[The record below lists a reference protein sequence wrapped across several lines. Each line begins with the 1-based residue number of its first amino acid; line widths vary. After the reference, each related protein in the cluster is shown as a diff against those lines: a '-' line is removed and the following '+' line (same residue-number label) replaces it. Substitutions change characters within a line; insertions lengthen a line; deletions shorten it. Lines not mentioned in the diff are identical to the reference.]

1 MRRLA
6 QVYGDKVRLIYATAW
21 SYLKAADDWIRRT
34 AQDHLDTYQPR

>member
-6 QVYGDKVRLIYATAW
+6 QVYGDKVRLIYETAW

-34 AQDHLDTYQPR
+34 A